1 MRKNYSNT
9 RTANFFQSIFKNLGA
24 LTVVVLVPL
33 LIGWWVAQT
42 MIPQPAIGLITLDTD
57 IWSRSAELLM
67 MQLDEVRQDPR
78 IKAVVIRIDSPGGAV
93 VPSQQLYLELQNLRR
108 EMPVVASVESVAASG
123 GYYIA
128 LAADP
133 IYAKPSS
140 TLGNVGVWGVIPQQK
155 QQSDLVVASGAFKL
169 KGNGR
174 DEILSQ
180 VESMK
185 QEFLATVYSQ
195 RGERM
200 AIPRDDLSKGM
211 AYLGR
216 DALSYGLIDEL
227 GSHNEAVEKA
237 AELAGIKNYDVINLQ
252 NTVYKKIFGEEIPVF
267 FNPWEEDPWVGAAD
281 VVTGKRDLPPGIYLL
296 YDMQASGAKNE

>member
-9 RTANFFQSIFKNLGA
+9 RAASFFQSIFQNLGKV
-24 LTVVVLVPL
+24 TVVLLLPL
-33 LIGWWVAQT
+33 LIGWWLAQT
-42 MIPQPAIGLITLDTD
+42 IIPQPVIGLITLDTD
-57 IWSRSAELLM
+57 IWSRSAELVM
-67 MQLDEVRQDPR
+67 MQLDEVRQNPN
-78 IKAVVIRIDSPGGAV
+78 IKAIVIRVDSPGGAV

-108 EMPVVASVESVAASG
+108 EMPVVASIESVAASG

-140 TLGNVGVWGVIPQQK
+140 TVGNVGVWGVIPQQK
-155 QQSDLVVASGAFKL
+155 EQSDLVVASGAFKL
-169 KGNGR
+169 KGSGR
-174 DEILSQ
+174 DEILNQ

-200 AIPRDDLSKGM
+200 AIPRNDLAEGM

-216 DALSYGLIDEL
+216 DAISYGLIDEL
-227 GSHNEAVEKA
+227 GSHNEAVAKA
-237 AELAGIKNYDVINLQ
+237 AELAGIKNYEVVNLQ
-252 NTVYKKIFGEEIPVF
+252 HTVYKKMFGEETPLF
-267 FNPWEEDPWVGAAD
+267 FSPWKEDPWVGAAD
-281 VVTGKRDLPPGIYLL
+281 VATGKRDLPPGIYLL